1 MVAIGKTADLE
12 WIVTADGGSDMAVL
26 ANVLGGG
33 VAGSGTVTNESF
45 LREQWEQASIH
56 SVGSAVSFTSIYDT
70 PAFDT
75 AISSLLGSGSVSVG
89 AWLFVAGLK
98 TPKSWEGIPADFV
111 RPGKDA
117 SSVNA
122 ITRPW
127 AATQRDRKYIGHGA
141 KSVQTVTIDSDGSAS
156 GLLVA
161 GDDRAALGF
170 THAFVYVKALASGLA
185 SLHLDDGNTAANLA
199 ERAGLQGPFA
209 LSATNQALTIDCDT
223 ADQEV
228 TVLLGKLEDLPD
240 G

>member
-56 SVGSAVSFTSIYDT
+56 SVGSAISFTSIYDT
-70 PAFDT
+70 PAFDA
-75 AISSLLGSGSVSVG
+75 AISTLLGSGSVSSG
-89 AWLFVAGLK
+89 AWVFIVGLK

-141 KSVQTVTIDSDGSAS
+141 KSVQSVTIDVSGSAS
-156 GLLVA
+156 ALLA
-161 GDDRAALGF
+161 GGDNRGTLGF
-170 THAFVYVKALASGLA
+170 THAFVYIKALASGVTNMVLT
-185 SLHLDDGNTAANLA
+185 DGSTAHNLREA
-199 ERAGLQGPFA
+199 AGLQGPISLA
-209 LSATNQALTIDCDT
+209 STNQALTIDCDT
-223 ADQEV
+223 TDQEV